1 MAAEKTPAANWRE
14 DGAKDPFGDQ
24 YNCERS
30 ELAMGYLT
38 DDELANEVFLY
49 DHRNGLASMPRLT
62 AAKERI
68 RWLSRKL
75 VAAEEELARYKEH
88 GLSPE
93 DKIVVAR
100 ARKVQKFLSQPF
112 AVAEAFTGR
121 AVFYNDDTTKYPIPP
136 LQSPTIEST
145 QFAKTKAS

>member
-1 MAAEKTPAANWRE
+1 MTTEKTPAANWRE

-49 DHRNGLASMPRLT
+49 DHHNGLASMPRPT

-93 DKIVVAR
+93 DKIRVSQHIGNIQTALEEDTLLGDCQVSELLYDNEFNDLIS
-100 ARKVQKFLSQPF
+100 VFL
-112 AVAEAFTGR
+112 
-121 AVFYNDDTTKYPIPP
+121 
-136 LQSPTIEST
+136 
-145 QFAKTKAS
+145 